1 MKEQKILNKFKDF
14 KFKVSETDKTNL
26 KDFSCF
32 KYRITITKDKLRR
45 SFLYSV
51 GIGHKVEDRT
61 DNKLIFGLIG
71 CFLSDLPFIEL
82 EELKGLS
89 YNPKEEKRVHKL
101 VCEQYRKIKDLGIL
115 EILENLT
122 EEEQEVIL

>member
-1 MKEQKILNKFKDF
+1 MEKEFLSKFKDF

-51 GIGHKVEDRT
+51 GIGHKVEDRIN
-61 DNKLIFGLIG
+61 NKLIFGLIS

-82 EELKGLS
+82 EELKGLG
-89 YNPKEEKRVHKL
+89 YDPKEEKRVHKL

-115 EILENLT
+115 EILKNLT
-122 EEEQEVIL
+122 EEEQEVLR

>member
-1 MKEQKILNKFKDF
+1 MKEQEILSKFKDF

-61 DNKLIFGLIG
+61 EEKLILGLIS
-71 CFLSDLPFIEL
+71 CFLSDLPYIDL
-82 EELKGLS
+82 EELKGLG

>member
-1 MKEQKILNKFKDF
+1 MTEQEILSKFKDF

-51 GIGHKVEDRT
+51 GIGHKVEDRIN
-61 DNKLIFGLIG
+61 NKLIFGLIS
-71 CFLSDLPFIEL
+71 CFLSDLSYIDL
-82 EELKGLS
+82 EELKGLG
-89 YNPKEEKRVHKL
+89 YDPKEEKRVYKL
-101 VCEQYRKIKDLGIL
+101 VCEQFQKIKDLGIL

-122 EEEQEVIL
+122 EEEQEFLR

>member
-82 EELKGLS
+82 EELKGLG